1 MATLTINI
9 SLSDTKPNLI
19 KADCDIIDLY
29 RTMNG
34 CNSQIVNNIYLD
46 ESILHGGLSIYD
58 ELINQLHSNEKLSA
72 FKIFNF
78 SLLNFSDTAQ
88 KLLPSWEVNFCTFLF
103 LFKEK
108 GKLLNQKYK
117 IFNIILPEDLDG
129 NMKQIESYLLK
140 NRVDKKINFIRTSR
154 KKLIGIKLRYFIS
167 KILLLKTF
175 ILKPSYQKIKESDSM
190 NIFLTGASKDKS
202 NEM

>member
-88 KLLPSWEVNFCTFLF
+88 KLLPSWEVNFCIFIF
-103 LFKEK
+103 VQRK

-117 IFNIILPEDLDG
+117 ILISF
-129 NMKQIESYLLK
+129 Y
-140 NRVDKKINFIRTSR
+140 RKI
-154 KKLIGIKLRYFIS
+154 
-167 KILLLKTF
+167 
-175 ILKPSYQKIKESDSM
+175 
-190 NIFLTGASKDKS
+190 
-202 NEM
+202 